1 MRRTV
6 LWVVL
11 ALVLC
16 GPVVSGLASPGVD
29 RASRAV
35 GRSGSAVVA
44 RRQRFAELDV
54 SVAAVKLSVGNVLA
68 GTATVGNVGSARAR
82 SSTAGV
88 AWEPTT
94 GGGLVRIG
102 RFEVPALKSGERH
115 TTHFQI
121 PVPKDSH
128 AGVYMVSVCADVLR
142 QVQESSEKVRCRQA
156 GTVTVGGAGVKGFKE
171 ASPGSPSGTPAGPP
185 LGGSLPAPASPTPT
199 PPASGPPST
208 VIDVGPSG
216 VIGVSSATFTF
227 HGSDTDD
234 TFQCSI
240 DGAPWTSCRSPQQ
253 YSSLAEGVHAFQ
265 VRAINTAGEVDPT
278 AASAAFT
285 VEATPPQTAI
295 TSAPTGRVPIGEV
308 SISFTSTEPGSIF
321 QCSLDGDSF
330 SPCSSPDVIKN
341 PADGPQTF
349 NVRAINQAGVK
360 ETATPPS
367 ASWSSVE
374 PQHDLCGTIF
384 EQHHHRTQLRQRLHP
399 RQLHR

>member
-1 MRRTV
+1 MPSGWHRDRRR
-6 LWVVL
+6 
-11 ALVLC
+11 C
-16 GPVVSGLASPGVD
+16 RRQGLQ
-29 RASRAV
+29 
-35 GRSGSAVVA
+35 RSQSWIAIRHSCGSAT
-44 RRQRFAELDV
+44 RRL
-54 SVAAVKLSVGNVLA
+54 LA
-68 GTATVGNVGSARAR
+68 G
-82 SSTAGV
+82 
-88 AWEPTT
+88 
-94 GGGLVRIG
+94 
-102 RFEVPALKSGERH
+102 
-115 TTHFQI
+115 
-121 PVPKDSH
+121 
-128 AGVYMVSVCADVLR
+128 
-142 QVQESSEKVRCRQA
+142 
-156 GTVTVGGAGVKGFKE
+156 
-171 ASPGSPSGTPAGPP
+171 
-185 LGGSLPAPASPTPT
+185 PASPTPT

-374 PQHDLCGTIF
+374 PQHDLCGTISATPPSDPATPASTSSTTAPLMC
-384 EQHHHRTQLRQRLHP
+384 RRG
-399 RQLHR
+399 